1 MQSAFQ
7 ELYLSFVLIAVNES
21 HGGMAALPIYIMK
34 SILTI
39 QTLNF
44 NIY

>member
-21 HGGMAALPIYIMK
+21 HGGIKVQSKGKGKDTDFMRLF
-34 SILTI
+34 IL
-39 QTLNF
+39 
-44 NIY
+44 